1 MTLKPIKKYLN
12 LVLKNASN
20 ALGLALITIAL
31 GLNLFFTITTF
42 AQAPGNNTP
51 EDPSQT
57 SVGLPPPNRSSANS
71 TSSATTNSSS
81 ISQNVNNQASTN
93 QVPVVP
99 QNFNQPDTTVRSG
112 GFETTVIYLIL
123 IVGLVSVGYYY
134 KNNQKTQLKTSEKR
148 IGK

>member
-12 LVLKNASN
+12 LVSKNASR
-20 ALGLALITIAL
+20 ALGLALVTIAL
-31 GLNLFFTITTF
+31 GLSFVFSVATF

-57 SVGLPPPNRSSANS
+57 SVGLPPPNRSSTSS
-71 TSSATTNSSS
+71 TSSAIINSSS

-112 GFETTVIYLIL
+112 GLETTVIYLIL